1 MMTSIRTIFY
11 TVLILTCSFVS
22 TASAVETKAKH
33 AILIDA
39 DTEQVL
45 FEKDASIKMTPSSM
59 SKLMT
64 TYMVFDRLKKGT
76 LSLKDQFRVSEK
88 AWRKQGSKM
97 FVHVDDLVGVEDLL
111 RGVIIVSGN
120 DACITLAEGLMG
132 SEEVFADSM
141 NSKAKE
147 IGLTNSSFKNS
158 TGWPE
163 EGHYMSA
170 KDLSILALR
179 LIKDFPE
186 YYSYFAE
193 KEFIY
198 NKIKQQNRNM
208 LLGKFPGTDGL
219 KTGHTDEAGYGITV
233 SAVQNGRRLILV
245 VNGLNGTVERAREA
259 EYLLQ
264 YGFLNFSN
272 MVIAKK
278 GENIAE
284 ANVWMGNKKNVP
296 LTANED
302 IILTA
307 SKEEI
312 DKIKVQL
319 SYYDPIPAPIKKGDY
334 IADLNVSLPDGKK
347 KTYKLVAAT
356 NIDKSSFINRLLG
369 KLKFSTK

>member
-1 MMTSIRTIFY
+1 MTSIRTIFY
-11 TVLILTCSFVS
+11 TFLILIFSFIS
-22 TASAVETKAKH
+22 SANAIETKAKY

-45 FEKDASIKMTPSSM
+45 FEKDANTKMTPSSM

-76 LSLKDQFRVSEK
+76 LTLKDQFRVSEK

-141 NSKAKE
+141 TSKAKE

-163 EGHYMSA
+163 DDHYMTA

-233 SAVQNGRRLILV
+233 STVQNGRRLILV

-284 ANVWMGNKKNVP
+284 ANVWMGNKKAVP

-319 SYYDPIPAPIKKGDY
+319 SYYDPISAPIKKGDY

-347 KTYKLVAAT
+347 KTYKLVAAA

-369 KLKFSTK
+369 KLKFSAK